1 MCGPVGLIS
10 VIADEPPR
18 VTRDQLLAVRRVE
31 GEVAWSAPATSG
43 ELRMAPFTHLGENR
57 YTTYFDI
64 S

>member
-1 MCGPVGLIS
+1 
-10 VIADEPPR
+10 